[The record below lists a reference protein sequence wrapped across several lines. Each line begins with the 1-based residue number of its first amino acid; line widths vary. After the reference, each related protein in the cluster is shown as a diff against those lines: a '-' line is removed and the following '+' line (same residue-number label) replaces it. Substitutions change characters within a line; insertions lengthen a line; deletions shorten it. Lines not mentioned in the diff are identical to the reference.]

1 MSLTFLPLPNYREA
15 EIRIHFNWN
24 TSLALDDSPPKC
36 SCYRLIWLHFSVPNL
51 QRRGSSYWSL
61 KGLAINP
68 YVHHSHKAV
77 RARVHLLDAPNIPLS
92 PHCTDNND
100 NISKLPTN
108 CHYRSTT
115 SVLIQSVVSILSSMI
130 SSTHVLW
137 ALLLFSCTFLD
148 WMAQCRRSP
157 VQNHH
162 PSVRSDSG
170 LESRCGRR

>member
-36 SCYRLIWLHFSVPNL
+36 FCYRLIWLHFSVPNL

-108 CHYRSTT
+108 FHYRSTT

-137 ALLLFSCTFLD
+137 ALLLFSSTFLD
-148 WMAQCRRSP
+148 
-157 VQNHH
+157 
-162 PSVRSDSG
+162 
-170 LESRCGRR
+170 